1 MNPVKTL
8 ENHGQAI
15 WLDFLARGFVA
26 KGDLKALIDT
36 DGVKGVTSNPSIFEK
51 AIGSSDE
58 YDGAIGKALQKG
70 DRPVAD
76 LFEAVAIEDIQNAAD
91 VLRPVYDRLNGT
103 DGFVSLEVSPYL
115 AMDTKGTIAEA
126 ERLWKD
132 VKRQNLMVKVP
143 ATPEGLPAIE
153 HLIGE
158 GISINITLLFSQ
170 EVYREVAEAYIAG
183 LEKYVAKGG
192 DPSHVASVASFF
204 VSRIDSAV
212 DKQLDDKIAR
222 ANDPSEKE
230 RLSALKGKVAIANA
244 KLAYQDYKR
253 LFAGPRWEKLA
264 AKGAKPQRL
273 LWASTG
279 TKNKDYSDVLYVE
292 ELIGPNTVNTV
303 PPATLDAF
311 RDHGKPR
318 DSLEENIEDARRVL
332 EELEKSGI
340 SLDAITEELVKDGV
354 KLFADAADKLYGAVA
369 QKRAASL
376 GGGIDRQQLAL
387 GDGIRKAVEKSTEDW
402 RASATIRRLWQKD
415 KSVWTGDDE
424 NKWLGWLNSPAAADV
439 ADYEDFA
446 RRVKGQN
453 FSDAVVLGMG
463 GSSLGPEV
471 LAETFAKKS
480 GFPKLHVLDSTD
492 PAQVRAMEDAVDL
505 AHTLFIV
512 SSKSGGTTE
521 PNVMK
526 DYFFDRVS
534 KTIGKDKAGHRF
546 IAVTDPGS
554 SLQKVATKQ
563 GFARIFYGDP
573 TIGGR
578 YSVLSPFGLV
588 PAAAAGI
595 DVRSLITHALA
606 MVRSCGAD
614 VPPHENPGVQL
625 GLAMGLA
632 GLEGRDKV
640 TITSSAKV
648 ADFGA
653 WAEQLIAESTGKEGK
668 GLIPIDGEPLGDPSL
683 YGNDRFFID
692 IRTEGED
699 DASHDD
705 RLKALEAAGHPVVR
719 IVMKSIDHI
728 GQEFFRF
735 EMATAV
741 AGAIL
746 GINPFNQ
753 PDVEAAKIKTRE
765 LTGCVREDRRAACGE
780 AGHFDRRGRS
790 LHRRAQ
796 RRRAAQGR
804 RRRHARLVD
813 QSASFAFG
821 QRRLCRP
828 ARLYRAR
835 PRHDR
840 LAAEDAACG
849 ARHPSC
855 RDLRRIRP
863 ALPALHRTGLQGRPR
878 QRRVPADHRRRC
890 QGFAGARPESEFRH
904 HQGGAGA
911 RRFRR
916 AHRTW
921 PARAARPSQGRPR
934 IGIVRTRCR
943 DCGSAQLGKSG
954 HATRHDRP
962 RPDGRQHRPPAD
974 EQRPHRRGLRQGCEG
989 GRRPRRRRRNRRRH
1003 AGRFRGKTGKAAHR
1017 LGDAAGRQDHRGDHR
1032 GTGKADAARR
1042 RHHRWR
1048 QYVLAGRRPP
1058 RRGAEGAR
1066 ACIISTSAPAAAS
1079 GVSSAAIA

>member
-1 MNPVKTL
+1 MNPVKAL
-8 ENHGQAI
+8 ENHGQAV

-26 KGDLKALIDT
+26 KGDLKKLIDT

-58 YDGAIGKALQKG
+58 YDGAIEKALKKG
-70 DRPVAD
+70 DRPVAE
-76 LFEAVAIEDIQNAAD
+76 LFEHLAVEDIQHAAD
-91 VLRPVYDRLNGT
+91 VLRPVYDRLKGE

-115 AMDTKGTIAEA
+115 AMDTKGTTAEA

-132 VKRQNLMVKVP
+132 VKRKNLMVKVP

-158 GISINITLLFSQ
+158 GISINITLLFAQ
-170 EVYREVAEAYIAG
+170 KVYRQVAEAYLKG

-212 DKQLDDKIAR
+212 GKALDGKLAK

-230 RLSALKGKVAIANA
+230 RLAALKGKVAIANA

-253 LFAGPRWEKLA
+253 LFSGARWEKLA

-311 RDHGKPR
+311 RDHGKVR
-318 DSLEENIEDARRVL
+318 DSLEENVEDARRVL
-332 EELEKSGI
+332 AVLEQSGI
-340 SLDAITEELVKDGV
+340 SLDAITAELVKGGV

-369 QKRAASL
+369 HKRAAVL
-376 GGGIDRQQLAL
+376 GAGIDRQAFAL
-387 GDGIRKAVEKSTEDW
+387 GSSIGKAVEKSTEDW
-402 RASATIRRLWQKD
+402 RASAKIRRLWQHD
-415 KSVWTGDDE
+415 KSVWTGSDE
-424 NKWLGWLNSPAAADV
+424 AKWRGWLNSAEAADV

-446 RRVKGQN
+446 HRVKGQN
-453 FSDAVVLGMG
+453 FTDAVVLGMG

-471 LAETFAKKS
+471 LAQTFEKQP

-492 PAQVRAMEDAVDL
+492 PAQVRTLQASINITN
-505 AHTLFIV
+505 TLFIV

-526 DYFFDRVS
+526 DYFFARVS
-534 KTIGKDKAGHRF
+534 EAIGADKAGHRF

-554 SLQKVATKQ
+554 SLEKIATKQ
-563 GFARIFYGDP
+563 GFARVFHGDP

-595 DVRSLITHALA
+595 DLRALLKHALA

-625 GLAMGLA
+625 GLAMGRA

-640 TITSSAKV
+640 TILSSRKI

-653 WAEQLIAESTGKEGK
+653 WAEQLIAESTGKDGK
-668 GLIPIDGEPLGDPSL
+668 GLIPIDGEPLGDVAL

-692 IRTEGED
+692 LRTEAEND
-699 DASHDD
+699 TAHDD
-705 RLKALEAAGHPVVR
+705 KLAALEKAGHPVVR
-719 IVMKSIDHI
+719 IVLKSIDHI

-735 EMATAV
+735 ELATAV
-741 AGAIL
+741 AGAVL

-753 PDVEAAKIKTRE
+753 PDVEDAKIKTRE
-765 LTGCVREDRRAACGE
+765 LTAAFERTGALPPEKPAASTPQADIYTDDHNAAALRKAGADGDIDSWLKAHLARVDEDDYVALLAYIERNSAHIDALQHMRLEVRDKRHVATCAEFGPR
-780 AGHFDRRGRS
+780 F
-790 LHRRAQ
+790 LHSTGQAYKGGPDNGVFLQ
-796 RRRAAQGR
+796 ITSDDAKDLAVPGQKASFGVIKAAQ
-804 RRRHARLVD
+804 ARGG
-813 QSASFAFG
+813 FG
-821 QRRLCRP
+821 VLTER
-828 ARLYRAR
+828 
-835 PRHDR
+835 
-840 LAAEDAACG
+840 G
-849 ARHPSC
+849 
-855 RDLRRIRP
+855 
-863 ALPALHRTGLQGRPR
+863 
-878 QRRVPADHRRRC
+878 
-890 QGFAGARPESEFRH
+890 
-904 HQGGAGA
+904 
-911 RRFRR
+911 
-916 AHRTW
+916 
-921 PARAARPSQGRPR
+921 
-934 IGIVRTRCR
+934 
-943 DCGSAQLGKSG
+943 
-954 HATRHDRP
+954 
-962 RPDGRQHRPPAD
+962 
-974 EQRPHRRGLRQGCEG
+974 RRGLRVHLKGNLASG
-989 GRRPRRRRRNRRRH
+989 L
-1003 AGRFRGKTGKAAHR
+1003 KM
-1017 LGDAAGRQDHRGDHR
+1017 LDAAI
-1032 GTGKADAARR
+1032 TEA
-1042 RHHRWR
+1042 
-1048 QYVLAGRRPP
+1048 LN
-1058 RRGAEGAR
+1058 
-1066 ACIISTSAPAAAS
+1066 
-1079 GVSSAAIA
+1079 